1 MEPGY
6 IDFVVSVGA
15 WKAAHKTNV
24 TNDLASFS
32 EIMGI
37 ARSTMGVDAVLED
50 NLRAVTD
57 LAKVDDALSG
67 EMRTVGTA
75 LYALSGRKFGKLLVE
90 LSDQKEWQAKEKKE
104 IQELIRMY
112 AARKILRHFG
122 TELNYGLPAKT
133 FSTGK
138 IREGTIQFIANYP
151 AWKCVKKFRID
162 EDVNRRTVAEFMTS
176 YTITMD
182 LRFETY
188 LPKVLALNE
197 LDSFLQKSPGKAAT
211 PEQLMNFLG
220 ESELATIIQRIAS
233 KGAPGHIAECVSV
246 LRAYAARK
254 VLKEKGIIV
263 EATQIKSLPGWKR
276 VIGKRK

>member
-6 IDFVVSVGA
+6 IDFNVNVGA
-15 WKAAHKTNV
+15 WKASHKTDVN
-24 TNDLASFS
+24 NDLGSFS
-32 EIMGI
+32 EAMGI
-37 ARSTMGVDAVLED
+37 ARSTMGVDAVVED
-50 NLRAVTD
+50 NLRAITD
-57 LAKVDDALSG
+57 LNKVDEIIGG

-90 LSDQKEWQAKEKKE
+90 LTDKKEWQAKEKKE

-112 AARKILRHFG
+112 ASRKILRHFG
-122 TELNYGLPAKT
+122 TELNYGLPTKT

-138 IREGTIQFIANYP
+138 IHEGTIQFISNYP
-151 AWKCVKKFRID
+151 AWKCVKKFRI
-162 EDVNRRTVAEFMTS
+162 EENVNRRTVAEFITS
-176 YTITMD
+176 YTITLD

-188 LPKVLALNE
+188 LPKLLNVNE
-197 LDSFLQKSPGKAAT
+197 LETFLKKSPGKAAT
-211 PEQLMNFLG
+211 PEQLMTFLN
-220 ESELATIIQRIAS
+220 ESEFAIIIQRIAS
-233 KGAPGHIAECVSV
+233 KGAPGHIAECVNV
-246 LRAYAARK
+246 LRAYATRK